1 VADIRDMIFSPDG
14 QELVLARGDVV
25 EFYNL
30 RDSAAVTKM
39 LRGHQIRGVFGLTF
53 SHDGQDLATT
63 SSDGK
68 VRVWR
73 VSTGDV
79 ALSIPRDTASNV
91 ANNTAFLPDGTVLAV
106 GDGVSIRRFV
116 LSTGRNSSP
125 LAPVTQRPSSLCRS
139 LRMDSSLQG
148 SSDFH

>member
-1 VADIRDMIFSPDG
+1 LTWKQGFGIFSRPFKTGVADIRDMIFSPDG

-39 LRGHQIRGVFGLTF
+39 LGGHQMRGVFGLTF

-63 SSDGK
+63 SSDGM

-79 ALSIPRDTASNV
+79 ALSIAAMPPAISPTIQPSR
-91 ANNTAFLPDGTVLAV
+91 P
-106 GDGVSIRRFV
+106 
-116 LSTGRNSSP
+116 TG
-125 LAPVTQRPSSLCRS
+125 
-139 LRMDSSLQG
+139 G
-148 SSDFH
+148 SSRWATGSP